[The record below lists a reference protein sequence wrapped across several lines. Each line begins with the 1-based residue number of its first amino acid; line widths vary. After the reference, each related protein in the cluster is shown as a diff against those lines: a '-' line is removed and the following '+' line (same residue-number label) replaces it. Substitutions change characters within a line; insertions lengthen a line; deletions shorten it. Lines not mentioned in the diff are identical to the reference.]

1 MRAWD
6 KLLAISSLAVGRAW
20 DLINNIKATGTGS
33 LIGIGTVVHSISEN
47 PVVTSSYSE
56 EVINTKVITNVITDA
71 SINKIV
77 PVYSTSLFIN
87 ENNNGEVVHG

>member
-6 KLLAISSLAVGRAW
+6 KLLAISSLVVGRAW
-20 DLINNIKATGTGS
+20 DLINNIKTTGS